1 LDAFNNLELWCKERI
16 SFTFGS
22 KRGRKVS
29 ENLNL
34 LSQQSCHHPRFVVY
48 VAAIFQFRIPSIL
61 LQVSMEKDKSFGA
74 TF

>member
-1 LDAFNNLELWCKERI
+1 MAAK
-16 SFTFGS
+16 G
-22 KRGRKVS
+22 GRKVS

-61 LQVSMEKDKSFGA
+61 LQVFNGKG
-74 TF
+74 